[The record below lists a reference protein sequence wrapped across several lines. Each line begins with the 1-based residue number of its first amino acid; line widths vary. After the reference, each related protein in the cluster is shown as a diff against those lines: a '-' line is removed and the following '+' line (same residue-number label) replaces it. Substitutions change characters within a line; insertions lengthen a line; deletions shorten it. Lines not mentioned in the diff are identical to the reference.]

1 MALLKQK
8 LHMRKFKGTHFIR
21 TTLADLQT
29 ESRVYV
35 DASGQPLTEETAS
48 TAYTAHKAAHPRG
61 AVQVFDR
68 SIRLVESYVPRGVLV
83 CHESYVSLLKD
94 IDRAGVG
101 FTFSPDNTQTLT
113 ALYIGVPFEM
123 LHGLPFR
130 QVCDITTI
138 DGIDDQ
144 PLSVW
149 SNEKLVNEMNV
160 SRAQGL
166 SVNDALAKTLKSIS
180 L

>member
-1 MALLKQK
+1 
-8 LHMRKFKGTHFIR
+8 
-21 TTLADLQT
+21 
-29 ESRVYV
+29 
-35 DASGQPLTEETAS
+35 
-48 TAYTAHKAAHPRG
+48 
-61 AVQVFDR
+61 
-68 SIRLVESYVPRGVLV
+68 VLV

-113 ALYIGVPFEM
+113 ALYLGVPFEM

-160 SRAQGL
+160 SRAQGM